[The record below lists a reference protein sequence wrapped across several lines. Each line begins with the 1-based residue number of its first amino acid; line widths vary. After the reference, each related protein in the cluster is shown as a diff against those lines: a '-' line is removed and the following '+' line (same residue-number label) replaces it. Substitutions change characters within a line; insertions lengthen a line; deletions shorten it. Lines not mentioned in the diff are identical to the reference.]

1 MIVAYLTFFCAIA
14 GLISSTGFLV
24 LIVVAATRFR
34 RRQRTERLLDSW
46 LPPVTI
52 LKPLCG
58 LEPALEDNLTSF
70 FEQDYPEYEIIFGA
84 RDDRDPAIAVAR
96 MVAARYRHIPVKFVF
111 SGEPEWPNGKIWSL
125 RKMARRMSHDYLVMS
140 DSDVRVTSRYLSE
153 VVRPLL
159 DPKVGLVTCVY
170 RGVTAGSAW
179 SRMEALGLSVEMT
192 AGVVVADMLEGMTF
206 ALGPTMATR
215 TDVLDAIGGFEALAD
230 FYADDYVLGNEVSNS
245 GWSVVL
251 STHVIDNVLFYQSF
265 QSSIAHQ
272 VRWMRSTRF
281 SRPAGHFSTVLT
293 FAMPFGLLGLVAGL
307 LTGHWLIG
315 LAMFGFAFLNR
326 VVMSVAA
333 GWGVVRDRH
342 ALSDAWLYPLRDLM
356 GFGCWCSSYFSKEM
370 VWRKGERYR
379 FQTGGLMVRIAAEE
393 ELVEPVAEDSL
404 EPVGVDYLS

>member
-1 MIVAYLTFFCAIA
+1 MIVAHIILLFALA

-24 LIVVAATRFR
+24 LIIVAAARFQ
-34 RRQRTERLLDSW
+34 RRQRAERELTSD

-58 LEPALEDNLTSF
+58 TEPALETNLASF
-70 FEQDYPEYEIIFGA
+70 FEQDYPEYEIVFGA
-84 RDDRDPAIAVAR
+84 RDNRDPAIEVAR
-96 MVAARYRHIPVKFVF
+96 RVSMRYPRVPVRFVF
-111 SGEPEWPNGKIWSL
+111 SGEPEWPNAKIWSL
-125 RKMARRMSHDYLVMS
+125 QKMVGAMSHDYLVLS
-140 DSDVRVTSRYLSE
+140 DSDVHVTPDYLRK

-170 RGVTAGSAW
+170 RGVTAGSIW

-215 TDVLDAIGGFEALAD
+215 RDVLDAIGGFKVLSD
-230 FYADDYVLGNEVSNS
+230 YYADDYVLGNEVYKS
-245 GWSVVL
+245 GRTVVL

-265 QSSIAHQ
+265 KSSISHQ

-307 LTGHWLIG
+307 CSGHWAIG
-315 LAMFGFAFLNR
+315 LAMFGLAMANR
-326 VVMSVAA
+326 MIMSVAA
-333 GWGVVRDRH
+333 GWGVVRDRYG
-342 ALSDAWLYPLRDLM
+342 LRDAWLYPVRDLM
-356 GFGCWCSSYFSKEM
+356 GFCWWAASYFSKGM
-370 VWRKGERYR
+370 VWRRGERYR
-379 FQTGGLMVRIAAEE
+379 FQVGGRMVRIGSADEASR
-393 ELVEPVAEDSL
+393 PVA
-404 EPVGVDYLS
+404 VDHLS